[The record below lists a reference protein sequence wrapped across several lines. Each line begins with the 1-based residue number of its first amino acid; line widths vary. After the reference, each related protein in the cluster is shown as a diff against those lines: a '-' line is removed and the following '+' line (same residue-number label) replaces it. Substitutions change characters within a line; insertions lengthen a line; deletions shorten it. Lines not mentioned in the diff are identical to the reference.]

1 MKKPESKTTSSK
13 GPNASN
19 GESGTDSEKLK
30 IKMIEHGAGVAKS
43 VIATSGKLADW
54 GKQATATKAALR
66 ESDVKIR
73 AAEEKTKQV
82 VANAI
87 TEMDKTQMLREQNAN
102 SHTQE
107 MAKLQS
113 DYERMKTQDQERK
126 RVLDK
131 LLDEPVSPDQ
141 LAQSFI
147 ALIPPPKR

>member
-1 MKKPESKTTSSK
+1 
-13 GPNASN
+13 
-19 GESGTDSEKLK
+19 
-30 IKMIEHGAGVAKS
+30 
-43 VIATSGKLADW
+43 
-54 GKQATATKAALR
+54 
-66 ESDVKIR
+66 
-73 AAEEKTKQV
+73 
-82 VANAI
+82 
-87 TEMDKTQMLREQNAN
+87 
-102 SHTQE
+102 